1 MSNPPAEAT
10 EESIYKKISDVR
22 NEISSLKEKRYAS
35 IEEIRKLRQKKSE
48 KIERLKAVRLQLKT
62 VFEEYT
68 SRINELKELKQKK
81 EQLFEVIKEMRK
93 EFEELRNLMKKT
105 QGLNPD
111 ILEKRIR
118 SLEWRIQTSSLTLEE
133 EKKLIQRIADMERRL
148 NEAKKIL
155 KVKEKGN
162 EERAEFLAKRI
173 ELATIRQKISSLISE
188 ISEKRKTLK
197 SLRDERD
204 KLTKELDELSS
215 QIEAKSKEI
224 DELGKQIEAKSK
236 ELDELIKAR
245 KAMEQGVTTSRAN
258 IAEIMEKRKKVAEE
272 KLKKGERLSFDEIYA
287 LYGDHRGNNEDGDN
301 IH

>member
-22 NEISSLKEKRYAS
+22 NEISTLREKRYAS

-48 KIERLKAVRLQLKT
+48 KIEKLKAVRLQLKT
-62 VFEEYT
+62 VFEEYN

-111 ILEKRIR
+111 ILEKRIK

-224 DELGKQIEAKSK
+224 DDLGKQIEAKSK

-245 KAMEQGVTTSRAN
+245 KALEQGVTTSRAN

-287 LYGDHRGNNEDGDN
+287 
-301 IH
+301 